1 MPVNANFISFSRG
14 GGGGGRTFGE
24 KRGGGAWDA

>member
-14 GGGGGRTFGE
+14 VEVVGPSERKG
-24 KRGGGAWDA
+24 GGGAWDA